1 MASALKCALQ
11 TPFSTP
17 IRSSFAD
24 LCQWKLMVLR
34 VAFSLCLTARSTTF
48 ILISYPLLHIF
59 VALNWWVMELIF
71 FFFNWLT
78 IFWSMGAGKLFMGDS
93 SSRHSIN
100 AGTRGAFLLALFL
113 TRALLRL
120 PRTFS
125 PIYTLPPSPHSPIS
139 TLLILLRESSPPLL
153 SLDCPLLPST
163 CCWRRY
169 F

>member
-1 MASALKCALQ
+1 MEADGFACSHQLMPNGSKYYFYPYQLPL
-11 TPFSTP
+11 TPYFR
-17 IRSSFAD
+17 RS
-24 LCQWKLMVLR
+24 KLTGYGV
-34 VAFSLCLTARSTTF
+34 
-48 ILISYPLLHIF
+48 
-59 VALNWWVMELIF
+59 NF

-100 AGTRGAFLLALFL
+100 AGTQGAFLLALFL

-139 TLLILLRESSPPLL
+139 TLLILLRESSPSLL

-163 CCWRRY
+163 CC
-169 F
+169 